1 MTCLTHSAYT
11 VTQKKFEAF
20 SGDII
25 TYVDDYKEQSY
36 LDEYNEQNEAKIVG
50 SC

>member
-11 VTQKKFEAF
+11 VTQKKFEAL

-25 TYVDDYKEQSY
+25 TFVDDYKEQSY